1 MPPSE
6 PPPPKDAPQP
16 IAANEAPASDALKQI
31 KQTKVDLGG
40 LMMVLADHLY
50 STPAVALRELV
61 QNAHDSCRRRE
72 LEAGGAFEPR
82 ITVEVD
88 AAARTLAIEDTG
100 AGLTADEIDRYLATV
115 GSGYTR
121 RLRDAGAE
129 AGAGKAA
136 GDLIGY
142 FGLGFLSAFVIA
154 ERVEVW
160 TASYQ
165 APDRPW
171 RFASRSGQSY
181 TVEPAEPRPIGSRV
195 TLFLSPKHATFADP
209 RAIVGLLRRYCCLLS
224 VPIYFPQGSDDG
236 AAINAEPPPWRDVEE
251 RSELR
256 RRALERD
263 FAARFAGGLG
273 PLCTLAI
280 PPRRAGDLRGLLW
293 IHEATTYGTSDN
305 RQIAVFVR
313 GMLID
318 PDERDLLPRWA
329 GFVGAVVESDG
340 LAPTASREDL
350 QRDDAYAAA
359 QAALREALI
368 EGLATL
374 ARREPATWRRVLL
387 RHNEALLGAAI
398 SDVRLFDLLADELT
412 VPTTQGD
419 LPVATVLRRGGGKVH
434 VSQAERGGFEE
445 LLFRALKVPVIVGTR
460 YGALPFCREYV
471 ERSGRGGKL
480 IMLGSGDS
488 EAELFERVDDVLPAV
503 RERLQAA
510 LGGRDYELI
519 LARFAPPYLPFVGV
533 PDREVELKR
542 RIESDKADARIG
554 AAVLSLARRFTQQVE
569 ERPPLRVYVN
579 QACPAIAALLA
590 APVERGARAAAL
602 LRPLLALLSET
613 DDSGRIMAID
623 EALETYCAAVV
634 ELLEP
639 GAARATPPPTPPEES

>member
-6 PPPPKDAPQP
+6 PPKDAPQP
-16 IAANEAPASDALKQI
+16 AAANQPPAADTATGPSRPINKI
-31 KQTKVDLGG
+31 RQTKVDLGG

-72 LEAGGAFEPR
+72 LEAGSDFDAR

-88 AAARTLAIEDTG
+88 AAARTLVIEDNG
-100 AGLTADEIDRYLATV
+100 AGLTDDEIDRYLATV

-121 RLRDAGAE
+121 RLRE
-129 AGAGKAA
+129 AGVGGSASE
-136 GDLIGY
+136 LIGY

-165 APDRPW
+165 DPARAW

-181 TVEPAEPRPIGSRV
+181 TVEPAEARPIGSRV
-195 TLFLSPKHATFADP
+195 TLFLSPKHATFADA
-209 RAIVGLLRRYCCLLS
+209 RAIRGLLRRYCCLLA
-224 VPIYFPQGSDDG
+224 VPIHFPQGSDDG
-236 AAINAEPPPWRDVEE
+236 AAINAEPPPWREAEE

-256 RRALERD
+256 RRTLERE

-273 PLCTLAI
+273 PLCTL
-280 PPRRAGDLRGLLW
+280 PLRNRGAGPGSDVRGLLW
-293 IHEATTYGTSDN
+293 IHEATTYGSNDN

-329 GFVGAVVESDG
+329 GFVGAVVESDA

-350 QRDDAYAAA
+350 QRDEAYAAA
-359 QAALREALI
+359 QAAIHDALI
-368 EGLATL
+368 DGLATL
-374 ARREPATWRRVLL
+374 ARREPGTWRRVLL

-398 SDVRLFDLLADELT
+398 SDPRLFDLLADELT

-419 LPVATVLRRGGGKVH
+419 LAVATVLRRGGGKIH
-434 VSQAERGGFEE
+434 VSRAERGGFEE
-445 LLFRALKVPVIVGTR
+445 LLFRALKVPVVVGTR
-460 YGALPFCREYV
+460 YGALPFCREYI

-480 IMLGSGDS
+480 VILGSGDS
-488 EAELFERVDDVLPAV
+488 EDELFERVDDVLPAV
-503 RERLQAA
+503 RARLEAA

-579 QACPAIAALLA
+579 AGCPAIAALLA
-590 APVERGARAAAL
+590 APKERGARAAAL

-613 DDSGRIMAID
+613 DDSGRIMPID

-634 ELLEP
+634 ELLE
-639 GAARATPPPTPPEES
+639 GDKQGRGEG